1 VYLYGT
7 SPTSGWESGI
17 AFRSHA
23 PFVFGSPIVSLHLKD
38 IEGKNNLEPQN
49 SIPDVQIIVVTGDG
63 NFGVYTIMPEPKL
76 QYKGS
81 LVPAIMHMRLAS
93 PKQTMQP
100 KLVRMQIT
108 ESKHLLAILSFQL
121 VTPQQQN
128 ARGAQNRPTG
138 TGGANTMASATS
150 PFSGGSLQA
159 FVYDRQME
167 LWIRVSDSRFS
178 LSDFYSSRPSLKA
191 GTTAV
196 LSQIDDSTRMEAS
209 AFSSRRGR
217 DNITSSLYENGE
229 ERESSTSAVITRSH
243 CEDRM
248 ACALA
253 LGSAF
258 EFKHWLSLYVRQLT
272 VEGNIAHLR
281 FVVDMLIGS
290 LLASSNT
297 SAECDKKQAQYCW
310 WLSSADSIFGLAK
323 MDLVRDIV
331 VPEMSKNRALQ
342 RLVNEIATE
351 VKSLS

>member
-1 VYLYGT
+1 
-7 SPTSGWESGI
+7 
-17 AFRSHA
+17 
-23 PFVFGSPIVSLHLKD
+23 
-38 IEGKNNLEPQN
+38 
-49 SIPDVQIIVVTGDG
+49 
-63 NFGVYTIMPEPKL
+63 MPEPKL

-81 LVPAIMHMRLAS
+81 LVPAISHMRLAC
-93 PKQTMQP
+93 PKQKIQP

-128 ARGAQNRPTG
+128 ARGGQNSAQRGRHTS
-138 TGGANTMASATS
+138 TGGQNTMASATS

-196 LSQIDDSTRMEAS
+196 LSQIDDSTRVEAS
-209 AFSSRRGR
+209 AFSSRRGG
-217 DNITSSLYENGE
+217 DITSSLYENGE

-253 LGSAF
+253 LSSAL

-272 VEGNIAHLR
+272 VEGNSAHLR
-281 FVVDMLIGS
+281 FVVDMLIGR

-297 SAECDKKQAQYCW
+297 SEESDKPQAQYCW
-310 WLSSADSIFGLAK
+310 WLSSADSVFGFAK